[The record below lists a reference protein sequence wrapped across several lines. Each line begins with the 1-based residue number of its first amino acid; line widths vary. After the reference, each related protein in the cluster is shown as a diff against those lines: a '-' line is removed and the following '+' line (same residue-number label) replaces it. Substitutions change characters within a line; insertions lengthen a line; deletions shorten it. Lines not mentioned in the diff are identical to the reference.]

1 MDLKYDND
9 WYRYFGSSTIHFVGR
24 SGSAVYGLDDP
35 AGEPGTAQEDSE
47 DSVREGLAEDHGDDK
62 A

>member
-1 MDLKYDND
+1 MNYDND
-9 WYRYFGSSTIHFVGR
+9 WYRYFGSSTMHVVGR
-24 SGSAVYGLDDP
+24 SGSFVYGLDDP

-47 DSVREGLAEDHGDDK
+47 DSVREELAEDHGDDK